1 MKRTLAVLGL
11 STALLAGGALAQ
23 SPTSG
28 SAPPSSPDLKREPVV
43 PQRSIKIT
51 AEQEYVIK
59 ENVKDAHIAPASGV
73 SDLQIGGK
81 APANVELHEFPEIVL
96 QKVGAVKMHKFF
108 VAENQ
113 IVVVDPK
120 DNTIADI
127 IK

>member
-1 MKRTLAVLGL
+1 MKRTFTVIALG
-11 STALLAGGALAQ
+11 AMLLAGSAIAQ
-23 SPTSG
+23 SPTQG
-28 SAPPSSPDLKREPVV
+28 IAPPGGSPRQPAV

-59 ENVKDAHIAPASGV
+59 ENVKDAHVAPASGV
-73 SDLQIGGK
+73 SNLEMGGK
-81 APANVELHEFPEIVL
+81 APANVELHEFPQIVTE
-96 QKVGAVKMHKFF
+96 KVGAVKMHKFF
-108 VAENQ
+108 VAGDQ